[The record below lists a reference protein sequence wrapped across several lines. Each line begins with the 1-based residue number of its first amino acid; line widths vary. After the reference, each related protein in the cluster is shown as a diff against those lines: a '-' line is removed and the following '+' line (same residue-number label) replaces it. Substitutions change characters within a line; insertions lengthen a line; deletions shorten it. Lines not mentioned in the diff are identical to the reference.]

1 VLAIDLV
8 GELAAMMRLREEQ
21 KESARI
27 GTTGVAGMGFG
38 LWRIFPVVVSQR
50 SHRLTLQP

>member
-21 KESARI
+21 KESARS